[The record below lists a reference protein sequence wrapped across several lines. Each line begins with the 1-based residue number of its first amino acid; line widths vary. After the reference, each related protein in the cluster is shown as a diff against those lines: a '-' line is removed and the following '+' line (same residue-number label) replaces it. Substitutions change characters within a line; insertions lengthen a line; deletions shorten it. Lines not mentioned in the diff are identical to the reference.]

1 MSEPKAIYIISV
13 FEKCE
18 TASTWM
24 SWPDLGVC
32 ENVGYYF
39 DFDTADE
46 NVRKNQC
53 DIWETCFNY
62 AVITKVRP
70 GLYPTAEI
78 IQVYKYDRAT
88 CSYKQIVRPDILRQ
102 YGLSFN
108 GIGHT

>member
-1 MSEPKAIYIISV
+1 MSEPKAIYIVSV
-13 FEKCE
+13 FERCE
-18 TASTWM
+18 AAATWL
-24 SWPDLGVC
+24 SYPDLGTC
-32 ENVGYYF
+32 ENKGYFF

-46 NVRKNQC
+46 AVRQNKC
-53 DIWETCFNY
+53 DICEECFNY

-102 YGLSFN
+102 PGLSFN
-108 GIGHT
+108 GIGYT